1 MMLSVYNK
9 TDHIKISNFNIF
21 KMVRKAIF
29 DIMLTYF
36 FNDIGS
42 DSLYEHLYKCIK
54 NDIEQGVLTSGT
66 KLPSKRAF
74 AKNLNISTITVENA
88 YYQLISEGYIY
99 SIPKKGYF
107 VSNIDNS
114 VDTADKQNERLYD
127 SNQSEKEFLI
137 NFAGNHTNPDTFPFS
152 IWTKLMREV
161 ITDLPNSLM
170 KNSPAAGIYELREEI
185 AKHLKTFRGM
195 NVSADNIIIG
205 AGTDYLYRLI
215 IELLGYDKAYSLED
229 PGYKKLYKIYKG
241 ANVKCSF
248 IPIDESGII
257 VDKLRESGADI
268 VHISPSHHF
277 PSGITTPISRRYEII
292 GWAAASKDRYIIED
306 DFDSEFRMEGKPIPS
321 LQSIDVIEKVI
332 YMNTFTKSLASTI
345 RVSYMV
351 LPSHLMKK
359 FNEKM
364 NFYSCTV
371 SNFEQYTLLRFLK
384 DGYFERHIN
393 RMRKHYRSLRD
404 QLLTEIENSE
414 LSKSVSIAEENSGL
428 HFLMKIDTD
437 MTDEEIA
444 KLGKQNNIKLAFLSE
459 FYQNPTDDNMHTLVI
474 NYSGLKPEDIKTAV
488 KLLSSCL
495 K

>member
-1 MMLSVYNK
+1 
-9 TDHIKISNFNIF
+9 
-21 KMVRKAIF
+21 
-29 DIMLTYF
+29 MLTYF

-54 NDIEQGVLTSGT
+54 NDIEQGVLKSGT

-88 YYQLISEGYIY
+88 YHQLISEGYIY
-99 SIPKKGYF
+99 SIAKKGYF
-107 VSNIDNS
+107 VAEIGENFENQKANQPSRIF
-114 VDTADKQNERLYD
+114 D
-127 SNQSEKEFLI
+127 SNENKDEFLI

-161 ITDLPNSLM
+161 MTDLPNSLM
-170 KNSPAAGIYELREEI
+170 KTSSPAGIYELREEI

-195 NVSADNIIIG
+195 NVSAENIIIG

-215 IELLGYDKAYSLED
+215 IELLGYDKSYSLED
-229 PGYKKLYKIYKG
+229 PGYKKLYRILGG

-248 IPIDESGII
+248 VPIDENGII

-292 GWAAASKDRYIIED
+292 GWAAASKGRYIIED
-306 DFDSEFRMEGKPIPS
+306 DFDSEFRMTGKPIPS

-332 YMNTFTKSLASTI
+332 YMNTFSKSLASTI
-345 RVSYMV
+345 RISYMV
-351 LPSHLMKK
+351 LPPHLTKK
-359 FNEKM
+359 FQEKM

-393 RMRKHYRSLRD
+393 RMRRYYRTLRD
-404 QLLTEIENSE
+404 SLLREIENSS
-414 LSKSVSIAEENSGL
+414 LSKIATIKEENSGL
-428 HFLMKIDTD
+428 HFLMKIKTD
-437 MTDEEIA
+437 LSDEKIKKIA
-444 KLGKQNNIKLAFLSE
+444 ETNNIKLSLLSE
-459 FYQNPTDDNMHTLVI
+459 FYQNPTEECKHTLVI
-474 NYSGLKPEDIKTAV
+474 NYSGIKPENIEKAV
-488 KLLSSCL
+488 KMLAECIQ
-495 K
+495 